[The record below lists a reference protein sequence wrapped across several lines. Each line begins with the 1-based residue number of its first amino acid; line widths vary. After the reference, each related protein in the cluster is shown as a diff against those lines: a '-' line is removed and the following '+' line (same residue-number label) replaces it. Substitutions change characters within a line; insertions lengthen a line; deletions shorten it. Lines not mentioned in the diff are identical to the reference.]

1 MKNKKIIELI
11 PNISEGGAETLVKDY
26 CLLLKDKGYDMEVV
40 TLLPPSQSSSNYQ
53 ILLKNGIKVTS
64 LDKNRWFYKN
74 WFLRNLWRY
83 TVRPFYA
90 THRLANYISSIK
102 PCCIHVHMRMLEY
115 LVRIPRYLSGIKLL
129 YTCHNEPH
137 LFFNKKRSYLEL
149 RAAKKL
155 ITTNN
160 LRLIALHESMRLE
173 LNEMFSV
180 DTTLVVHNGVDFTR
194 FKDVKVDKS
203 AYRCS
208 VGLNDDDFVV
218 GHVGR
223 FNSQKNHMFL
233 LKIFVDLLNVKP
245 NAKLLLIGDGALRR
259 QVEEEICSLNIKN
272 KCIILEHRG
281 DIPQLM
287 SIMDVFLFPSLFE
300 GLPVTLVE
308 AQAIG
313 LRAVV
318 SNTITSECFFSK
330 NVIPLDLNAPVV
342 KWVNAIVDLSIAG
355 EYRAD
360 ISRFDMNSVINYL
373 GKLYVDDEAK

>member
-1 MKNKKIIELI
+1 MENKKIIELI

-26 CLLLKDKGYDMEVV
+26 CLLLKDKGFDMEVV
-40 TLLPPSQSSSNYQ
+40 TLLPPSESSSNYQ

-64 LDKNRWFYKN
+64 LDKSRWFYKN

-90 THRLANYISSIK
+90 ARRLASYINLNK
-102 PCCIHVHMRMLEY
+102 PCCIHAHMRMLEY
-115 LVRIPRYLSGIKLL
+115 LVRIPRHLSGIKLL

-137 LFFNKKRSYLEL
+137 LFFNKKRSFLEL

-155 ITTNN
+155 IASHN

-180 DTTLVVHNGVDFTR
+180 NTTLVVHNGVNFKR
-194 FKDVKVDKS
+194 FKDIKVDRC
-203 AYRCS
+203 AYRLS
-208 VGLNDDDFVV
+208 VGLNEDDFVV

-223 FNSQKNHMFL
+223 FNLQKNHMFL
-233 LKIFVDLLNVKP
+233 LKIFADLLKIKP
-245 NAKLLLIGDGALRR
+245 NAKLLLIGDGALRG
-259 QVEEEICSLNIKN
+259 QVEDEICTLNIEN
-272 KCIILEHRG
+272 KCIILEHRA

-318 SNTITSECFFSK
+318 SNTITSECFFSE
-330 NVIPLDLNAPVV
+330 NVIPLDLKAPVDV
-342 KWVNAIVDLSIAG
+342 WVNAIVDSSIKG
-355 EYRAD
+355 EYSAD
-360 ISRFDMNSVINYL
+360 IARFDMNSEINYL
-373 GKLYVDDEAK
+373 GKFYIGDEA

>member
-1 MKNKKIIELI
+1 MENKKIIELI

-40 TLLPPSQSSSNYQ
+40 TLLPPSESSSNYQ
-53 ILLKNGIKVTS
+53 ILLENGIKVTS
-64 LDKNRWFYKN
+64 LDKSRRFYKN
-74 WFLRNLWRY
+74 WFLRNLWRFA
-83 TVRPFYA
+83 VRPFYA
-90 THRLANYISSIK
+90 ARRLANLISLNRPS
-102 PCCIHVHMRMLEY
+102 CIHAHMRMLEY
-115 LVRIPRYLSGIKLL
+115 LVRIPRHLSGIKLL
-129 YTCHNEPH
+129 YTCHNKPH
-137 LFFNKKRSYLEL
+137 LLFNTKRSYLEL
-149 RAAKKL
+149 RAANKL
-155 ITTNN
+155 IATHN
-160 LRLIALHESMRLE
+160 LRLIALHESMRVE

-194 FKDVKVDKS
+194 FKDIKVDRS
-203 AYRCS
+203 AYRS
-208 VGLNDDDFVV
+208 AVGLADSDFVV

-245 NAKLLLIGDGALRR
+245 NAKLLLIGDGVLRK
-259 QVEEEICSLNIKN
+259 QIEDEMCSLNIKD

-281 DIPQLM
+281 DMPQLM

-318 SNTITSECFFSK
+318 SNTITPECFFSDK
-330 NVIPLDLNAPVV
+330 VVPLDLNAPVNV
-342 KWVNAIVDLSIAG
+342 WVNTIVDPSIKG
-355 EYRAD
+355 EYHTD
-360 ISRFDMNSVINYL
+360 INRFDMNSVINYL
-373 GKLYVDDEAK
+373 GKLYSDDEA

>member
-1 MKNKKIIELI
+1 MENKKIIELI

-26 CLLLKDKGYDMEVV
+26 CLLLKEKGYDMEVV
-40 TLLPPSQSSSNYQ
+40 TLLPPSDSSSNYQ
-53 ILLKNGIKVTS
+53 ILLRNGIKVTS
-64 LDKNRWFYKN
+64 LDKSRWFYKN

-90 THRLANYISSIK
+90 ARRLASYICLNK
-102 PCCIHVHMRMLEY
+102 PCCIHAHMRMLEY

-137 LFFNKKRSYLEL
+137 LYFNKKRSYLEL

-155 ITTNN
+155 IKANN
-160 LRLIALHESMRLE
+160 LRLIALHESMRSE

-180 DTTLVVHNGVDFTR
+180 DTTLVVNNGVDFNR
-194 FKDVKVDKS
+194 FKNTNVDKS
-203 AYRCS
+203 SYRRS
-208 VGLNDDDFVV
+208 VGFNDEDFVV

-233 LKIFVDLLNVKP
+233 LKIFADLLNVKP
-245 NAKLLLIGDGALRR
+245 NSKLLLIGDGALRCH
-259 QVEEEICSLNIKN
+259 VEQEISSLNIKHN
-272 KCIILEHRG
+272 CIILEHRG

-318 SNTITSECFFSK
+318 SNTITTECFFSE
-330 NVIPLDLNAPVV
+330 NVVPLDLNAPIDV
-342 KWVNAIVDLSIAG
+342 WVNAIVDPSIKG
-355 EYRAD
+355 EYHAD
-360 ISRFDMNSVINYL
+360 INRFDMNSEINYL
-373 GKLYVDDEAK
+373 GKLYIDDEA

>member
-1 MKNKKIIELI
+1 MENKKIIELI

-26 CLLLKDKGYDMEVV
+26 CLLLKGKGYDMEVV

-53 ILLKNGIKVTS
+53 ILLENGIKVTS
-64 LDKNRWFYKN
+64 LDKSRWFYKN

-83 TVRPFYA
+83 TIRPFYA
-90 THRLANYISSIK
+90 ACRLANYISLNK
-102 PCCIHVHMRMLEY
+102 PCCIHAHMRMLEY
-115 LVRIPRYLSGIKLL
+115 LVRISRHLAGIKLL

-137 LFFNKKRSYLEL
+137 LFFNKKRSFLEL

-155 ITTNN
+155 IASHN

-180 DTTLVVHNGVDFTR
+180 DTTLVVHNGVDR
-194 FKDVKVDKS
+194 S
-203 AYRCS
+203 AYRLS
-208 VGLNDDDFVV
+208 VGLNEDDFVV

-223 FNSQKNHMFL
+223 FNLQKNHMFL
-233 LKIFVDLLNVKP
+233 LKIFADLLNIKP
-245 NAKLLLIGDGALRR
+245 NAKLLLIGDGALRG
-259 QVEEEICSLNIKN
+259 QVEDEICALNIEN
-272 KCIILEHRG
+272 KCIILEHRA

-318 SNTITSECFFSK
+318 SNTITSECFFSE
-330 NVIPLDLNAPVV
+330 NVIPLDLKAPVDV
-342 KWVNAIVDLSIAG
+342 WVNAILDSSIKG
-355 EYRAD
+355 EYSAD
-360 ISRFDMNSVINYL
+360 IARFDMNSEINYL
-373 GKLYVDDEAK
+373 GKLYIGDEA